1 MSATKYINSKSQMEI
16 VCIEHGLTV
25 KEYQVLTFCMDGHM
39 TDAEI
44 RCELFLTKDQ
54 FQRIVDALR
63 AKSLVG
69 RRKGLL
75 IASIEGRSAF
85 YEVLPLAA

>member
-1 MSATKYINSKSQMEI
+1 MSATEFVNRNFQVET

-25 KEYQVLTFCMDGHM
+25 KEHQVLTFCMDGHM

-44 RCELFLTKDQ
+44 RCESSLTKDQ
-54 FQRIVDALR
+54 FQEIVEALR
-63 AKSLVG
+63 TKSLIG

-75 IASIEGRSAF
+75 IASIEGRSA
-85 YEVLPLAA
+85 YYQVPPLAA

>member
-1 MSATKYINSKSQMEI
+1 MEI
-16 VCIEHGLTV
+16 CIEHCLTV

-44 RCELFLTKDQ
+44 RCELSLTKDQ
-54 FQRIVDALR
+54 FQEIVEALR
-63 AKSLVG
+63 AKSLIG

>member
-1 MSATKYINSKSQMEI
+1 MSAIKFIKSQLEI
-16 VCIEHGLTV
+16 VEHGLTV

-44 RCELFLTKDQ
+44 RCELSLTKDQ
-54 FQRIVDALR
+54 FQEIVEALM
-63 AKSLVG
+63 AKSLIG

-75 IASIEGRSAF
+75 IASIEGRSAY
-85 YEVLPLAA
+85 YEALPRAA

>member
-1 MSATKYINSKSQMEI
+1 MSRTKSIKSQQEI
-16 VCIEHGLTV
+16 VCTEHDLTV

-44 RCELFLTKDQ
+44 RCELSLTKDQ
-54 FQRIVDALR
+54 FQEVVEVLT
-63 AKSLVG
+63 AKSLID

-75 IASIEGRSAF
+75 VASIEGRSAF
-85 YEVLPLAA
+85 YEVRPLAA